1 MIKIKNLC
9 SVVLLSSALTGC
21 IAVATPAVGVAYTD
35 VKWSGPVTSNAA
47 ATKTGKAEASTI
59 MGLVATGDASVEAA
73 AKNGGITK
81 IHHVDYHTTNIL
93 GVYGKIITTV
103 YGE

>member
-1 MIKIKNLC
+1 MNIKSLC
-9 SVVLLSSALTGC
+9 SAVLLAPLLTGC
-21 IAVATPAVGVAYTD
+21 IGVATPVVGLAYTD
-35 VKWSGPVTSNAA
+35 VKWSGPVTSNAV
-47 ATKTGKAEASTI
+47 ATKTGTAEATTI
-59 MGLVATGDASVEAA
+59 MSLFATGDASVDAA

-81 IHHVDYHTTNIL
+81 IHHVDYHTTNVM